1 MIQIFEWKYVW
12 KFLPRLIRMIP
23 ITLEVWIGAILCGVL
38 IGGIFAFLR
47 IRRIPVLTGLTRVV
61 ISMVRGIP
69 PITLLFTFY
78 YGLPQVL
85 QLVGIDISSLSG
97 FWFVVLA
104 YGLSNGAAIS
114 ENLRAAYASVGIG
127 QQEAAYSIGMTGS
140 MTFFRVMLPQAL
152 SVAMPGFVNLMI
164 AALKNTSLA
173 FSVGVIEIMT
183 TANQLAAATQHR
195 MESYVALAIVYYVL
209 YLLIKWILD
218 KVESKI
224 HFERI

>member
-1 MIQIFEWKYVW
+1 MMQIFEWKYVW

-23 ITLEVWIGAILCGVL
+23 ITLEVWAGAVLCGVL
-38 IGGIFAFLR
+38 IGGIFAFVR
-47 IRRIPVLTGLTRVV
+47 IRRIPVLTQLTRVV

-85 QLVGIDISSLSG
+85 KLVGIDISNLSG

-104 YGLSNGAAIS
+104 YGLSHGAAVS
-114 ENLRAAYASVGIG
+114 ENLRAAYASVGVG

-218 KVESKI
+218 KVESRI